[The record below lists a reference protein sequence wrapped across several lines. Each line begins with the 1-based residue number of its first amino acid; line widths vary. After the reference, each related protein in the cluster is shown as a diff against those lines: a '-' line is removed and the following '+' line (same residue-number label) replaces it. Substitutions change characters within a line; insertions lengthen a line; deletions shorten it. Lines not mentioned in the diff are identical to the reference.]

1 MQNIVFDQKFI
12 TDTSAQIAET
22 AERAVFDAS
31 AWDDFVEMLG
41 GAFPGTCIVF
51 QRLDLRRN
59 RVDYDRVL
67 NMDPEDETSYR
78 QHYCT
83 LNPWI
88 APMRSVPSGTVMVSE
103 RDCPSGSFSHTEFY
117 DWLHPELRAGSAI
130 ILETGGENLAAV
142 AVHYGVD
149 RAGGYDRHVSE
160 LLHAIS
166 APLLRS
172 AEAARLFE
180 QAMDRERSA
189 AAIVSRSGDVA
200 CVVDEQLKVKEANAR
215 AESEFQRR
223 KVVSMRAGKFSLSAH
238 DINGWLADTLRLW
251 AAGLEP
257 GTTTRVFF
265 ADGAYQIGVT
275 RLPRGAGMRSLFS
288 GGPLFLVIVRDLS
301 VPAEAG
307 TIADLAT
314 AFGLTLSEQRLC
326 EMLLL
331 GHTLKEA
338 ADMLGI
344 ASETARHRL
353 KVIFQKTDTH
363 KQSELIAFL
372 GRLL

>member
-1 MQNIVFDQKFI
+1 
-12 TDTSAQIAET
+12 
-22 AERAVFDAS
+22 
-31 AWDDFVEMLG
+31 
-41 GAFPGTCIVF
+41 
-51 QRLDLRRN
+51 
-59 RVDYDRVL
+59 
-67 NMDPEDETSYR
+67 
-78 QHYCT
+78 
-83 LNPWI
+83 
-88 APMRSVPSGTVMVSE
+88 MRSVASGTVMVSE

-117 DWLHPELRAGSAI
+117 DWLHPELRAGAAI
-130 ILETGGENLAAV
+130 ILEAGDQNLAAV
-142 AVHYGVD
+142 AVHYGLD
-149 RAGGYDRHVSE
+149 RADSYDRHVSE
-160 LLHAIS
+160 LLLAIS
-166 APLLRS
+166 RPLLRS

-180 QAMDRERSA
+180 QAMERERSA

-223 KVVSMRAGKFSLSAH
+223 KVVSMRAGKFSLSAY

-251 AAGLEP
+251 AAGVEP

-307 TIADLAT
+307 TVADLAT

-331 GHTLKEA
+331 GHSLKEA

-363 KQSELIAFL
+363 KQSELIALL